1 MEVTMPS
8 AVHISLNVSDLSR
21 STDFYQRFFGE
32 PKKLKSDYVKFVARD
47 PEIHLALQPGRV
59 GGRLAGAVSHL
70 GIRVDSAEQVRRWK
84 SALTERGLPTEEE
97 KREACCYAL
106 QEKFWV
112 TDPDGNRWE
121 VYTVLEDI
129 EQKAEGGTTCCTPKA
144 ETGKSEV
151 RARDGACAFV
161 GEVREEAHRAHEEHE
176 TQRLP
181 AFPFHSD
188 DSREDP

>member
-1 MEVTMPS
+1 MSS

-21 STDFYQRFFGE
+21 STDFYRRFFGE
-32 PKKLKSDYVKFVARD
+32 PKKSKSDYVKFVAQD
-47 PEIHLALQPGRV
+47 PEIHLALQPGHV
-59 GGRLAGAVSHL
+59 GERPAGPLSHL
-70 GIRVDSAEQVRRWK
+70 GIRVDSAEQVHRWK

-129 EQKAEGGTTCCTPKA
+129 EQKEEAGTTCCQPKA
-144 ETGKSEV
+144 ETGKT
-151 RARDGACAFV
+151 AAACC
-161 GEVREEAHRAHEEHE
+161 
-176 TQRLP
+176 
-181 AFPFHSD
+181 
-188 DSREDP
+188 